1 MPHRRCNRIHS
12 AVMQRLA
19 LVEPVVAESTRLNAV
34 LLSATN
40 MPVRSGVLAEA
51 SLTVAAPDTCH
62 LVDFR

>member
-1 MPHRRCNRIHS
+1 M
-12 AVMQRLA
+12 A

-51 SLTVAAPDTCH
+51 SLTVAAPGKCH